1 MITELLNILLG
12 PQLPLEFGEACRSA
26 SLSCYEAESVGRQIK
41 NYITEWCNKYPECF
55 RRFRYP
61 SHPPVAMSKRIR
73 IFTPSDVAEHNTE
86 ESIWISYKGKVL
98 DVTSFLPDHP
108 GGEEFIL
115 RHAGKDVEDVM
126 KDADEH
132 VHSESAYGML
142 EEFAIGRLGAGEMVV
157 SDDWVPADDFHPDNT
172 DEEKDFEKNQFLDLR
187 KPLFRQMWYANF
199 RYVSHIAYCS
209 LSDLPRVRR
218 IISSRCISLV
228 TSQSRRA
235 SSGLTTLR
243 YS

>member
-1 MITELLNILLG
+1 
-12 PQLPLEFGEACRSA
+12 
-26 SLSCYEAESVGRQIK
+26 
-41 NYITEWCNKYPECF
+41 
-55 RRFRYP
+55 
-61 SHPPVAMSKRIR
+61 MSKRIR

-86 ESIWISYKGKVL
+86 ESIWVSYQGKVL

-132 VHSESAYGML
+132 VHSESAYDML
-142 EEFAIGRLGAGEMVV
+142 EEFVIGRLGAGEMVV

-199 RYVSHIAYCS
+199 R
-209 LSDLPRVRR
+209 
-218 IISSRCISLV
+218 
-228 TSQSRRA
+228 
-235 SSGLTTLR
+235 
-243 YS
+243 